1 MGKSAPK
8 VDKRIGE
15 AAMLAA
21 QTGQEYLA
29 FMSGQAGIANDW
41 AAEDRARSI
50 GVFQPMED
58 RLIAEASTYDSPERK
73 AKAAAEA
80 VADVRQQTAVAEDAR
95 QRQMASMGVRPDAG
109 RARAEDRRADT
120 AGALAAAGAGNMAR
134 RQTEATAEALRANT
148 VNLGRGLAVNP
159 ATSLGLANGAASAG
173 FSGAQQGYQA
183 QASILNQQHQNQ
195 VAAWQAKN
203 DMYLGLGHAAGSLL
217 GASSWGASLLSSKDA
232 KTNKRREIGILDAV
246 KDMPVERWNYKEG
259 MADGGEHVGPYAEDF
274 QKATGLG
281 DGKTISIIDAIGVN
295 MGATKELA
303 AQVDA
308 LAEKVGKM
316 GKAPKH
322 AAPRE
327 MSIMEAA

>member
-8 VDKRIGE
+8 ADPRIGQ
-15 AAMLAA
+15 AAMMAA

-29 FMSGQAGIANDW
+29 FMSGQAGIANEW

-80 VADVRQQTAVAEDAR
+80 VADVRQQTAVADESR

-173 FSGAQQGYQA
+173 FSGAQQGYQT
-183 QASILNQQHQNQ
+183 Q
-195 VAAWQAKN
+195 
-203 DMYLGLGHAAGSLL
+203 GSLL
-217 GASSWGASLLSSKDA
+217 NTQYQQQLQSAQMRNGIASGLGGAIGNLVGASSWGAAILSSKDA
-232 KTNKRREIGILDAV
+232 KTNKRSEIGILDAV
-246 KDMPVERWNYKEG
+246 KEMPVERWNYKEG

-281 DGKTISIIDAIGVN
+281 DGKTISIVDAIGVN

-308 LAEKVGKM
+308 LAEKVAKM
-316 GKAPKH
+316 GKAPKR